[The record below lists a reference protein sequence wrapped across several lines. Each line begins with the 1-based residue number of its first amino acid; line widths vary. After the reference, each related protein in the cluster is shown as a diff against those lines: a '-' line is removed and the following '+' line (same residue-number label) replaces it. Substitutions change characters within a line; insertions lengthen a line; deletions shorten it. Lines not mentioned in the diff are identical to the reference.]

1 MHKYLHNA
9 WVSTTKFVTYNFVDA
24 KNYGMG
30 IKLKNRVLVG
40 FQMHML
46 S

>member
-1 MHKYLHNA
+1 
-9 WVSTTKFVTYNFVDA
+9 VSTTKFATYNFVDE

-30 IKLKNRVLVG
+30 NKLKNRVLVE